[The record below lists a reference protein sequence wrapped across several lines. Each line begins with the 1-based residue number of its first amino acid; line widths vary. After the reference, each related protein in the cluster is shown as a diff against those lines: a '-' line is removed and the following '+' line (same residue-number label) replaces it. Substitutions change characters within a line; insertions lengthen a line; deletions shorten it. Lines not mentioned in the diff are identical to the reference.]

1 MCRFA
6 PFLNEAQEK
15 RLASPSMPSG
25 HSDCKCLGQVPGG
38 YMDTCLCG
46 HTSPCTHKIL
56 HGTLGWCSW
65 HRGRAGQQVCRPIW
79 IFTLEQ
85 PRAQGHFSES
95 PWHCGWRQQ
104 GGASRSCLDR
114 SCSLPGSLVPCPYL
128 LTCPSAEE
136 DMWLS
141 VTVQFLLSGLRGVY
155 QVQIH

>member
-6 PFLNEAQEK
+6 PFLNEAQKK
-15 RLASPSMPSG
+15 RLASPP
-25 HSDCKCLGQVPGG
+25 CQVVILTANALGRFLEVTWTLA
-38 YMDTCLCG
+38 YVVTLA
-46 HTSPCTHKIL
+46 HAHKIL

-65 HRGRAGQQVCRPIW
+65 RRGRAGQQVCRPVW

-114 SCSLPGSLVPCPYL
+114 SCSLPSSLVPCPYL
-128 LTCPSAEE
+128 LTCPSTEE

-141 VTVQFLLSGLRGVY
+141 VTVQFLLSGLGGVY